1 MKSTKIY
8 IADQEEFILAVEGTG
23 DNLLPEDEEEG
34 YKDYI
39 MATIYRVDGY
49 EFEQLDSPQIMLTK
63 LVEDMSQEE
72 FEQAVLYYFGI
83 DKEKATILE

>member
-39 MATIYRVDGY
+39 MATIYKADHY
-49 EFEQLDSPQIMLTK
+49 EFEVLDSPQIMLTK
-63 LVEDMSQEE
+63 LVDDMSQEE
-72 FEQAVLYYFGI
+72 FEQAVLDYFGI
-83 DKEKATILE
+83 SKDKAIILK

>member
-23 DNLLPEDEEEG
+23 DNLLPEDEGEG

-39 MATIYRVDGY
+39 MATIYKADRYG
-49 EFEQLDSPQIMLTK
+49 FEVLDSPQIMLTK
-63 LVEDMSQEE
+63 LVDDMSQDE
-72 FEQAVLYYFGI
+72 FEQAVLDYFGI
-83 DKEKATILE
+83 SKDKATILE

>member
-39 MATIYRVDGY
+39 MATIYKAEDY
-49 EFEQLDSPQIMLTK
+49 EFEMIDSPQIMLSK
-63 LVEDMSQEE
+63 LVADMTQEE
-72 FEQAVLYYFGI
+72 FEQAVLDYWGI
-83 DKEKATILE
+83 DKNKAKVL